1 MCVANPLIRR
11 VLGAAGLAASCAA
24 GPAGALTF
32 DYSFTAGTPVVA
44 QNAFI
49 AAGDLW
55 SAVLSDPITVR
66 LTVGTA
72 ALGGSVLGQA
82 SSAQVAFSYGT
93 VRDALVADASSAND
107 LLAVSSLPLGS
118 VPLLIN
124 RTSQNSN
131 SATPYLDNNASDNNT
146 VIELSTANAA
156 ALGLPVNLG
165 VLSGCVTLCDGFIR
179 FNSSF
184 NFDYDRSNGVTSNQF
199 DFIGIAAHEIG
210 HVLGFLSGVD
220 LLDGNPGLSED
231 QFRLMPLDLYRYSSG
246 SAAQGAVDFTASTA
260 TKYFSING
268 GAASGINFATGV
280 AFGDGRQASHWKDGL
295 GQVIMDPTSAPG
307 EFLAIGPN
315 DRTAFDVIGW
325 NLTPVPEPG
334 KPVMLALGL
343 AVLAIGVRRRHK
355 AG

>member
-1 MCVANPLIRR
+1 MRALHRCSSR
-11 VLGAAGLAASCAA
+11 VLAVAGLAALCAA
-24 GPAGALTF
+24 APVRALTF
-32 DYSFTAGTPVVA
+32 DYSFTAGTPVLA
-44 QNAFI
+44 QNAFV
-49 AAGDLW
+49 AAGNLW
-55 SAVLSDPITVR
+55 SSVLADPITVR

-72 ALGGSVLGQA
+72 PLGGSILGQA
-82 SSAQVAFSYGT
+82 STSQVAFSYST
-93 VRDALVADASSAND
+93 VRGALVSDALSAND
-107 LLAVSSLPLGS
+107 LLAMSSLPVGS
-118 VPLLIN
+118 VPMLIN
-124 RTSQNSN
+124 RTSENGN

-156 ALGLPVNLG
+156 AMGLPVTLG
-165 VLSGCVTLCDGFIR
+165 TLSGCVTLCDGFIR

-184 NFDYDRSNGVTSNQF
+184 NFDYDRSNGITANQF

-210 HVLGFLSGVD
+210 HVLGFISGVD
-220 LLDGNPGLSED
+220 ILDGNPGLSED
-231 QFRLMPLDLYRYSSG
+231 QMRLMPLDLFRYSSA

-268 GAASGINFATGV
+268 GAATTINFATGV

-295 GQVIMDPTSAPG
+295 GQVIMDPTTAPG
-307 EFLAIGPN
+307 EFLSIGPN

-343 AVLAIGVRRRHK
+343 AVLAIGLRRSRK
-355 AG
+355 PA